1 MTGVAV
7 KGKDRAGGKQ
17 DQQANGWFR
26 IDGDPIVTVG
36 DSVEGHGDAPHGLA
50 VMVEG
55 EDWFRVGGRPV
66 CRAENKASCG
76 HATTGRQWFRLVRA
90 SSGYRN
96 YLTSAADPCNVEHI
110 PWIMRANG
118 WHEGAKLMDRWFS
131 LPASTDKSAVP
142 PDTGTVSRDFIL
154 SFVDT
159 PPHYEDLLNPQNWT
173 VPNDSQGLSAIQRLC
188 AQLANR
194 QLLTGFRESFDDF
207 HLPVQELRARK
218 WQIDTRQPRPQ
229 DFPPLDGLSAALGKF
244 EFFLV
249 VAGDVEPALPS
260 GHQITIR
267 KAGVF
272 MQDDYDFVGHQFL
285 GTWDIETHQG
295 SRDPLAPGCWITN
308 SDFRSWRGIPGKVV
322 IMRFTPA

>member
-26 IDGDPIVTVG
+26 INGDPVVTVG
-36 DSVEGHGDAPHGLA
+36 DTVEGHGSHGPA

-55 EDWFRVGGRPV
+55 EDFFRVGGRPV
-66 CRAENKASCG
+66 CRAEHKSSCG
-76 HATTGRQWFRLVRA
+76 HGTTGRQRFRLVRA

-96 YLTSAADPCNVEHI
+96 YLTSPADPCNVEHI

-131 LPASTDKSAVP
+131 LPASTDKTAVP
-142 PDTGTVSRDFIL
+142 PDNSTVSMDFIL
-154 SFVDT
+154 SFADAQS
-159 PPHYEDLLNPQNWT
+159 HYQNLLNPQNWT

-188 AQLANR
+188 KQLATR
-194 QLLTGFRESFDDF
+194 QLLTASRESFDDF

-218 WQIDTRQPRPQ
+218 WQIDTRRPRPQ
-229 DFPPLDGLSAALGKF
+229 DLPPLDGLTAALGKF

-249 VAGDVEPALPS
+249 VAGEVEPAAVPP
-260 GHQITIR
+260 
-267 KAGVF
+267 
-272 MQDDYDFVGHQFL
+272 
-285 GTWDIETHQG
+285 GTG
-295 SRDPLAPGCWITN
+295 SRSARLACSCRMTMTSN
-308 SDFRSWRGIPGKVV
+308 NYSNRSETG
-322 IMRFTPA
+322 T